1 VNDTRHAFPLFKIQL
16 RIEVSAAASGKA
28 AAALLIG
35 AMISR
40 RLMRFPQ
47 GPTIAGQI

>member
-1 VNDTRHAFPLFKIQL
+1 MPFLSSKIQL

-35 AMISR
+35 AMISW

>member
-1 VNDTRHAFPLFKIQL
+1 MPFLSSRIQL

-35 AMISR
+35 AMISQ

>member
-1 VNDTRHAFPLFKIQL
+1 MPFPLFKNQL

-28 AAALLIG
+28 AAALLIS
-35 AMISR
+35 AMIYR

-47 GPTIAGQI
+47 DPTIAGQI